1 MLRRHQLVWK
11 VIAVF
16 LIILVC
22 VLGISGYISN
32 VMYER
37 AALKSAR
44 DVSRV
49 SSDLILHNIREL
61 MRARHAGGLGDLIDR
76 LATDNPL
83 YRDIRVISHDGRVV
97 AARASGNSVAV
108 EKTSWPCSAC
118 HDLAAVAF
126 DSTIDLYEDVVEF
139 EDGERVVSLVTPVLR
154 EEGCTAAD
162 CHSAAGDAPILGVLQ
177 ADFSLRSVDNLI
189 GQRNLQ
195 TIIAILV
202 SLILGTIAT
211 WWMMDRLVG
220 RRIKTLREGAQRI
233 SHKDLTFRFKDD
245 KGDGISELAGAF
257 DNMTSELSETLTEL
271 TSTKEYLEGIVE
283 SSADIIITVDPNGLI
298 KTFNSGAERILGYSR
313 NELIGERIEML
324 FADPRERDI
333 AIAQLEHDD
342 HVINY
347 DTHFKAWNG
356 EIRNV
361 ILTLSRLRTPDGT
374 PIGTFGISKD
384 VTEEKALQRQ
394 LLQSERLVA
403 IGQAVTGIQHSIKN
417 MLNALKGGS
426 YMVKVGM
433 AKDDRVVLEEGWEI
447 VQQGIESMTML
458 SKKMLNYAKDLK
470 PELDST
476 DLGQVLEKIQALV
489 GRTANE
495 KGIEFATNVPPD
507 LPLVLCDPELI
518 HSVIMDLVSN
528 AIDTCLA
535 QEYGEYGS
543 PVVGV
548 VVRHPLRSDHV
559 VIEVH
564 DNGEGMTDDVRKH
577 IFTPFFST
585 KKKLGTGMGL
595 TMTARM
601 VSAHGGSISV
611 ESSPGSGSTF
621 RVLLPIGGSKD

>member
-16 LIILVC
+16 LVILVC
-22 VLGISGYISN
+22 VLGISGYVSN

-37 AALKSAR
+37 AAVNSAR
-44 DVSRV
+44 DVSRI
-49 SSDLILHNIREL
+49 SSDLILHNIREV
-61 MRARHAGGLGDLIDR
+61 MRAGHPSGLGDLIER
-76 LATDNPL
+76 LTADNPL
-83 YRDIRVISHDGRVV
+83 YKDIRVVLHDGRVV
-97 AARASGNSVAV
+97 AARASKDSVVV
-108 EKTSWPCSAC
+108 EQESWPCSIC
-118 HDLAAVAF
+118 HQPTGVSF
-126 DSTIDLYEDVVEF
+126 DSTVEFYDDVIEF

-154 EEGCTAAD
+154 EDGCSAGE
-162 CHSAAGDAPILGVLQ
+162 CHSSAGDAPVLGVLQ
-177 ADFSLRSVDNLI
+177 ADFSLSSVDKLI
-189 GQRNLQ
+189 VQRNIQ
-195 TIIAILV
+195 TFIAILV

-220 RRIKTLREGAQRI
+220 KRIETLREGAKRI
-233 SHKDLTFRFKDD
+233 SHKDFSFRFKDD
-245 KGDGISELAGAF
+245 AGDGIAELSGAF

-298 KTFNSGAERILGYSR
+298 KTFNAGAERILGYAR
-313 NELIGERIEML
+313 DELIGEKIEML

-347 DTHFKAWNG
+347 ETHFKAWDG

-384 VTEEKALQRQ
+384 ITEEKALQRQ
-394 LLQSERLVA
+394 LLQSERLIA

-433 AKDDRVVLEEGWEI
+433 AKDDRAVLEDGWGI

-458 SKKMLNYAKDLK
+458 SKKMLNYAKDLR
-470 PELDST
+470 PDLEAT
-476 DLGQVLEKIQALV
+476 DLGQLMEQISAVV
-489 GRTANE
+489 GKTATE
-495 KGIEFATNVPPD
+495 EGIRFTTEVASD
-507 LPLVLCDPELI
+507 LPLVRCDEGLI
-518 HSVIMDLVSN
+518 HAVVMDLVSN
-528 AIDTCLA
+528 AIDTCRVQA
-535 QEYGEYGS
+535 YQEDDG
-543 PVVGV
+543 PAVAVVLS
-548 VVRHPLRSDHV
+548 HPLRSEHV
-559 VIEVH
+559 VIEVR
-564 DNGEGMTDDVRKH
+564 DNGEGMTEDVRKH

-585 KKKLGTGMGL
+585 KKQLGTGMGL
-595 TMTARM
+595 TVTARM
-601 VSAHGGSISV
+601 VSVHGGSIKV
-611 ESSPGSGSTF
+611 ESSPGCGSAF
-621 RVLLPIGGSKD
+621 QVLLPIDGPKD